1 MKTFSGFLYESTLRN
16 EWSGVTKTDMNSF
29 VKKNNLKMVTD
40 KNGYI
45 VAVKPSDPNKIVFR
59 WSEDD
64 YKLYTDYTIIDLRMG
79 RVK

>member
-1 MKTFSGFLYESTLRN
+1 MKSFDEFLQESVLRN
-16 EWSGVTKTDMNSF
+16 EWSGVTATDMKIF
-29 VKKNNLKMVTD
+29 ARTNNLKLLKD
-40 KNGYI
+40 NNGYV
-45 VAVKPSDPNKIVFR
+45 VAVKQDEPKKIVFR